1 MVWAHAASAQRNKYS
16 CKSTKGKLLR
26 CLKTFFGSNQVLP
39 LTLALAQ
46 YRQVKQWCGVSAK
59 FDKRCDNFSRPERFK
74 KCFFCLLSP
83 YRKVDVSIARN
94 FVMKKLSV
102 IFYCLFI
109 SFSNLGHAHS
119 PVGFVIPKDGSVIK
133 QAPEKM
139 EIVFTAPAKLI
150 KLEFSRVIPNGKSS
164 LIGGLLGSQELEAI
178 DLDRS
183 HLMKE
188 AKRHVINI
196 PMLDVGVYK
205 TSWRALSEDGHAIKG
220 EFAFEISAEG
230 ADASGAGAEFLEG
243 EGKIKRVRGSKITIK
258 HGALGDLMPAMTME
272 YDLERA
278 GNEMDFKRG
287 DTVVFK
293 INKDLEIV
301 SIQPK

>member
-1 MVWAHAASAQRNKYS
+1 
-16 CKSTKGKLLR
+16 
-26 CLKTFFGSNQVLP
+26 
-39 LTLALAQ
+39 
-46 YRQVKQWCGVSAK
+46 
-59 FDKRCDNFSRPERFK
+59 
-74 KCFFCLLSP
+74 
-83 YRKVDVSIARN
+83 
-94 FVMKKLSV
+94 MKKPL
-102 IFYCLFI
+102 IFLVAVFLT
-109 SFSNLGHAHS
+109 FSNLGYAHS

-150 KLEFSRVIPNGKSS
+150 KLEFFRVITGEKST
-164 LIGGLLGSQELEAI
+164 LIGGMLGSEKLEEI
-178 DLDRS
+178 PLDKS

-188 AKRHVINI
+188 GKRHLVSI
-196 PMLDVGVYK
+196 PVLDMGIYK
-205 TSWRALSEDGHAIKG
+205 TTWRALSEDGHVIKG

-272 YDLERA
+272 YDVA
-278 GNEMDFKRG
+278 GAGTEMDLKRG
-287 DTVVFK
+287 DTVLFK

>member
-1 MVWAHAASAQRNKYS
+1 MKN
-16 CKSTKGKLLR
+16 LLV
-26 CLKTFFGSNQVLP
+26 LFFSFF
-39 LTLALAQ
+39 LA
-46 YRQVKQWCGVSAK
+46 
-59 FDKRCDNFSRPERFK
+59 
-74 KCFFCLLSP
+74 
-83 YRKVDVSIARN
+83 
-94 FVMKKLSV
+94 
-102 IFYCLFI
+102 
-109 SFSNLGHAHS
+109 FSNVGHAHS

-133 QAPEKM
+133 KAPEKM

-150 KLEFSRVIPNGKSS
+150 KLEFSRVISNGKPS
-164 LIGGLLGSQELEAI
+164 LIPGLLGSEELEVI
-178 DLDRS
+178 DLDKS

-188 AKRHVINI
+188 AKRHLINI
-196 PMLDVGVYK
+196 PALDEGVYK
-205 TSWRALSEDGHAIKG
+205 TTWRALSEDGHATKG
-220 EFAFEISAEG
+220 EFAFEISDEG
-230 ADASGAGAEFLEG
+230 TDLSGVGGELLAG
-243 EGKIKRVRGSKITIK
+243 EGKIKRVRESKITIK